1 VREVAEALHTY
12 VDDDGLAAP
21 IETHVVVAHT

>member
-1 VREVAEALHTY
+1 VREVAEALRTY

-21 IETHVVVAHT
+21 IETHAIVAYI